1 MSPTS
6 LRTLLLCLGWIT
18 IISFTG
24 ITAQSPP
31 DTPEEA
37 LVATALEH
45 NPGLRA
51 QRQKI
56 EAMTLVPVQARAL
69 PDPTAELELMNFE
82 IPYFKPWDAFSSMI
96 NLNYSQSIPAAGKRR
111 AAGEEARRE
120 VEMEESRLAV
130 MESELRGQILAAVYR
145 LATVERLLKIKD
157 EIQQALEASAQTA
170 AAAYSVGRGN
180 QADVLLAQ
188 AEITRIPIERQDLF
202 KQREVALAQLDSLLG
217 ETADRELLSR
227 IQLPDPAPLPPLDGL
242 MKNLEEKAP
251 EIRMARTGEYVQE
264 GRVEVA
270 KKNFK
275 PDWMLG
281 AGVRI
286 RDMSMGGGTFL
297 TFRLGFS
304 LPFMH
309 HRDRY
314 VPALEEALRMQDSTQ
329 SETRQTVVSSRYK
342 LVAAYESAARSLRT
356 YELYRDGL
364 LLQSRLA
371 YESTL
376 AAYSAQKADFNAL
389 IQTLTGFYQNQSDQL
404 LAQGDYQEARAMME
418 VILGQPVLAA
428 IDPENPKPP
437 GIADEPIRD
446 HKE

>member
-6 LRTLLLCLGWIT
+6 LRAFLLCLGWMT
-18 IISFTG
+18 VISFTG
-24 ITAQSPP
+24 TPAQSPP
-31 DTPEEA
+31 DSPEAA
-37 LVATALEH
+37 LVSTALEH
-45 NPGLRA
+45 NPGLCA

-56 EAMTLVPVQARAL
+56 DAMRLVPVQARAL

-82 IPYFKPWDAFSSMI
+82 IPYFKPWDAFGSMI
-96 NLNYSQSIPAAGKRR
+96 NLNYAQAVPAIGKRR
-111 AAGEEARRE
+111 AASEEARRE

-130 MESELRGQILAAVYR
+130 MESELRGQILAAIFQV
-145 LATVERLLKIKD
+145 ATVEKLLKIKD
-157 EIQQALEASAQTA
+157 EIQTALEASAQTA

-188 AEITRIPIERQDLF
+188 SEITRIPIERQDLF
-202 KQREVALAQLDSLLG
+202 RQREVALAQLDSLLG
-217 ETADRELLSR
+217 QTADRELLAR
-227 IQLPDPAPLPPLDGL
+227 VQLPEPSPLPPLPDL
-242 MKNLEEKAP
+242 LKDLEEQAP
-251 EIRMARTGEYVQE
+251 EIRMARTGEYVQD
-264 GRVEVA
+264 GKVEVA

-297 TFRLGFS
+297 TFRLGFT

-314 VPALEEALRMQDSTQ
+314 VPALEEALRMRDSTQ
-329 SETRQTVVSSRYK
+329 SETRQAVVSSRYK
-342 LVAAYESAARSLRT
+342 LVEAYESAARSFRT
-356 YELYRDGL
+356 YGLYRDGL

-389 IQTLTGFYQNQSDQL
+389 IQVLTGYYQNQSDQVMN
-404 LAQGDYQEARAMME
+404 QGDYQEARAMMAAL
-418 VILGQPVLAA
+418 LGHP
-428 IDPENPKPP
+428 
-437 GIADEPIRD
+437 IAPTDQGNLSSSVPAGNRGGD
-446 HKE
+446 GKE